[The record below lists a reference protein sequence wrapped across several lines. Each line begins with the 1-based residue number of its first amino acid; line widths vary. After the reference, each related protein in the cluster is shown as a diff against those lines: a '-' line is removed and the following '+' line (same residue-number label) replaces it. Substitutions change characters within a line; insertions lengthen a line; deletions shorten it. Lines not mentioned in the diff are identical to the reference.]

1 MIDAQLLI
9 MVDIE
14 MVGTLMKATCILALA
29 IRWTAR
35 EIAYLKMG
43 HNHHWYSINAFLFQ
57 THSLNNKSVVNH
69 HRI

>member
-35 EIAYLKMG
+35 ENRVSENG
-43 HNHHWYSINAFLFQ
+43 P
-57 THSLNNKSVVNH
+57 
-69 HRI
+69 